1 MDVNYLLSW
10 LVGLGAFL
18 AAIRTRDR
26 RERELRSVFHCA
38 LLVLFLLFAG
48 VFLLPNRIG
57 YITFLPWLI
66 GIVYQQALLTKLI
79 LRFESGE
86 LEDVSRILQRIQKL
100 SFSRG
105 WIAVWSKLV
114 TNEQEIRSGRCSE
127 ECRDSLMRIAG
138 YPSFAAIYART
149 RLLYIAGAWKE
160 LEEFSR
166 TCLQS
171 DARSRSPYFAEML
184 LLALAHSGQ
193 CNVLGEELPY
203 LLPLLPSD
211 QSRQRVLRVLQH
223 YVPNELLPTLSEI
236 ERGEEKAGSDSSRRL
251 PSGVKILLAVL
262 LTGFVAQVVF
272 GSELIASLL
281 AFEPYLILVYEQWW
295 RIATCSLVHAGGL
308 HFASNAIGVVVLG
321 PFLAQYFGSTRFL
334 LFFLCAVVGASLWML
349 LLMWLSMVEPKPMI
363 GASGGVMGLI
373 GGYLS
378 FYVASYWRTGSLYH
392 REQLKSVL
400 LIIALQ
406 TVFDISTP
414 QVSFLAHFGGLI
426 SGIFLFPLFSV
437 GISRSVAGGR
447 TRDK

>member
-1 MDVNYLLSW
+1 MDANYLLSW

-18 AAIRTRDR
+18 TAIRTRAH
-26 RERELRSVFHCA
+26 RERELRTVFHCS
-38 LLVLFLLFAG
+38 LLILFSLFVG
-48 VFLLPNRIG
+48 VFFLPNTIG

-66 GIVYQQALLTKLI
+66 GIIYQQSLLTKVI
-79 LRFESGE
+79 LRFEAGE
-86 LEDVSRILQRIQKL
+86 LEEVSQVLRRIQSL
-100 SFSRG
+100 GFMSG
-105 WIAVWSKLV
+105 WSAAWSELV
-114 TNEQEIRSGRCSE
+114 TYEGEIRAGRCSQ
-127 ECRDSLMRIAG
+127 ECRDSLMRIATE
-138 YPSFAAIYART
+138 PSFAAIYARA

-166 TCLQS
+166 ACLQN
-171 DARSRSPYFAEML
+171 DTRSRSPYFAEML
-184 LLALAHSGQ
+184 LLALAYSGQ
-193 CNVLGEELPY
+193 CNALKRE
-203 LLPLLPSD
+203 LLPLMRLLPSD
-211 QSRQRVLRVLQH
+211 RSRRRVLGIIELH
-223 YVPNELLPTLSEI
+223 VPSELHPTISEL
-236 ERGEEKAGSDSSRRL
+236 ESSGEAPGSESSGRL
-251 PSGVKILLAVL
+251 PLGVKLLLTILLTSFL
-262 LTGFVAQVVF
+262 AQVIF

-321 PFLAQYFGSTRFL
+321 PFLAQCFGNTRFL
-334 LFFLCAVVGASLWML
+334 FFFLFAVVGASLWML
-349 LLMWLSMVEPKPMI
+349 LLMWLSVVEPKPMI

-378 FYVASYWRTGSLYH
+378 FYVVSYWRTGSLYH

-426 SGIFLFPLFSV
+426 SGIFLFPLLSV
-437 GISRSVAGGR
+437 GRSQSAEGR
-447 TRDK
+447 LRRGE